1 MFEAPELLELRWV
14 NISWVAARFA
24 IVLWTAAIAMV
35 AIRTARR
42 IDDAV
47 PDSVVAA
54 VGDDM
59 TIVVLVGVVLLA
71 ALFVASLVWSRT
83 VAENTRR
90 LRGRWPSMNR
100 ATRVWFYPTVWVAL
114 AALTFLRIKVTS
126 DFNPLPAI
134 AAIVFAIVLYCPY
147 SMLHRVFKTLS
158 ACGPT
163 ERFERRTCS
172 TSPGSGSFG
181 GASRIGRIRSHP
193 TTRASSMR
201 WRGRL
206 SHRPACS

>member
-1 MFEAPELLELRWV
+1 MGEHRV
-14 NISWVAARFA
+14 DHGKFA
-24 IVLWTAAIAMV
+24 VVLWTAAIAMV

-42 IDDAV
+42 IDDAT
-47 PDSVVAA
+47 PESVIAA

-71 ALFVASLVWSRT
+71 AVFAASLAWSRT

-90 LRGRWPSMNR
+90 LRGRWPSMDR

-126 DFNPLPAI
+126 EFNPLPAI
-134 AAIVFAIVLYCPY
+134 AAIVFAIVLYCPF
-147 SMLHRVFKTLS
+147 SMLHRIFKTLTR

-163 ERFERRTCS
+163 ARFARRICS
-172 TSPGSGSFG
+172 TSPGSGSSG
-181 GASRIGRIRSHP
+181 GVSLIGRIRSHP
-193 TTRASSMR
+193 TTKASSMR
-201 WRGRL
+201 WRGRR
-206 SHRPACS
+206 SRRPACC